1 MTSNVLIDIIV
12 FICFIIAVVAL
23 GLYKSRGE
31 KGSEGYFLAGR
42 GLTWWLIGISLIAA
56 NISTE
61 QFVGMS
67 GSASGLSGLAI
78 ASYEWMAAITLVF
91 VAFLFL
97 PKFLKSGM
105 YTVPQ
110 FLEYRFDALSRSVM
124 SFMMV
129 VVLVLVNIT
138 AVIYS
143 GATVAD
149 TVFGNSSDLA
159 IDLNLELCCWAIG
172 MMAAIYVCAGG
183 LKACAWADLL
193 QGTALIVGGILIAY
207 FAFDAFAAKP
217 VAEIATTAT
226 IAPDTLA
233 SLSDAGTIEK
243 FFKLN
248 FDKLTMFL
256 PADHPEVPWT
266 ALIIGLWIPNF
277 YYWGFNQYIIQRTLG
292 ASSLA
297 EGQKG
302 IIFAASLKLIIPFII
317 VIPGIIAFNLFAAE
331 QGQSA
336 MNDQKILATNAG
348 NYSIV
353 YFDMME
359 ASKKPVTT
367 QGTIDRFTYT
377 IKKSEAPSKV
387 PVVSKTEANALYA
400 AYTAA
405 KANGSLSK
413 VRFEYDEGWAKS
425 HDDKSMHNSK
435 FHVDE
440 WNKKY
445 SATNSGTDAVVKK
458 LYGYKYDSAFG
469 LLISKVLPEGFG
481 FRGFIFAAL
490 LGAVVSSLAAM
501 LNAASTIFTID
512 IYKKF
517 IVPSASDKH
526 QVLVGRASVLIFA
539 IVGCVV
545 APFLANP
552 KLGGVFTFIQEFQG
566 YLSPGILAVFIF
578 GMFSRKAPRFAGVVG
593 IVTSPIVYG
602 ILQWQF
608 NDIAFLNRMAITFAC
623 SLGVMAFLTIFKPLK
638 QDIVMP
644 VNTTMDL
651 SSSKGAKIG
660 GAAVLIV
667 SGLLYFIFS
676 GLWF

>member
-1 MTSNVLIDIIV
+1 MTSSVLIDIIV
-12 FICFIIAVVAL
+12 FAAFIIAVVAL

-31 KGSEGYFLAGR
+31 NGSEGYFLAGR

-129 VVLVLVNIT
+129 IVLVLVNIT

-149 TVFGNSSDLA
+149 TVFGHSADLP
-159 IDLNLELCCWAIG
+159 IDLDISTCCWAIG
-172 MMAAIYVCAGG
+172 IIAAVYVCAGG

-193 QGTALIVGGILIAY
+193 QGTALIVGGALIAY
-207 FAFDAFAAKP
+207 FAFNAFAATP
-217 VAEIATTAT
+217 VAEITTTAT
-226 IAPDTLA
+226 ISPDTLS
-233 SLSDAGTIEK
+233 SLSDAGTLEK

-248 FDKLTMFL
+248 TDKLTMFL

-302 IIFAASLKLIIPFII
+302 VIFAASLKLIIPFII
-317 VIPGIIAFNLFAAE
+317 VIPGIIAFNLFAAD
-331 QGQSA
+331 QAKSA

-359 ASKKPVTT
+359 ALKKPVTAKDT
-367 QGTIDRFTYT
+367 VKQFTYT
-377 IKKSEAPSKV
+377 IQKSEAPAQVAVIS
-387 PVVSKTEANALYA
+387 EEGANNLYK
-400 AYTAA
+400 AYQKA
-405 KANGSLSK
+405 KSDGSLQK
-413 VRFEYDEGWAKS
+413 IRFKYDSGWAKT
-425 HDDKSMHNSK
+425 HGGANGPKALESK
-435 FHVDE
+435 AFK
-440 WNKKY
+440 NKLRRRRHRK
-445 SATNSGTDAVVKK
+445 DALRIQVR
-458 LYGYKYDSAFG
+458 LR
-469 LLISKVLPEGFG
+469 L
-481 FRGFIFAAL
+481 R
-490 LGAVVSSLAAM
+490 AV
-501 LNAASTIFTID
+501 N
-512 IYKKF
+512 KQ
-517 IVPSASDKH
+517 SAS
-526 QVLVGRASVLIFA
+526 GGIRA
-539 IVGCVV
+539 
-545 APFLANP
+545 
-552 KLGGVFTFIQEFQG
+552 
-566 YLSPGILAVFIF
+566 
-578 GMFSRKAPRFAGVVG
+578 
-593 IVTSPIVYG
+593 
-602 ILQWQF
+602 
-608 NDIAFLNRMAITFAC
+608 
-623 SLGVMAFLTIFKPLK
+623 
-638 QDIVMP
+638 
-644 VNTTMDL
+644 
-651 SSSKGAKIG
+651 
-660 GAAVLIV
+660 
-667 SGLLYFIFS
+667 
-676 GLWF
+676 